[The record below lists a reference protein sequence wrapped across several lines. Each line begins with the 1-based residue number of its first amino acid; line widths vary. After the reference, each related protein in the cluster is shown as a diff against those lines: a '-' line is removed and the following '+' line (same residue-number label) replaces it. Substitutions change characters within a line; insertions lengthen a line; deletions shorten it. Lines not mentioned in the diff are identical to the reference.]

1 MKKAFSL
8 SILIIIAFLFGCQSQ
23 KKQALHQI
31 KILSVQLDSVNTV
44 YTGIDWEYWSQ
55 LNDKISSNTAVLAEQ
70 SNRAL
75 KLDPSFVNYFG
86 SYSTAGKILSRTF
99 RKSKTKIEEEL
110 QLSQK
115 QLSNLSKDIKAEL
128 ITNVD
133 SVTIYIEQEQ
143 KAMAK
148 LVFMVSTLEIS
159 LSKQQQAYDSTYKQ
173 VDALVSKLMATKPIT
188 IEKYEEIHYTENQ
201 EQE

>member
-1 MKKAFSL
+1 MKKTFSL

-44 YTGIDWEYWSQ
+44 YSGIDWEYWSQ

-70 SNRAL
+70 SDRAI
-75 KLDPSFVNYFG
+75 KLDSSFVNYFG
-86 SYSTAGKILSRTF
+86 AYSTAGKILSRTF
-99 RKSKTKIEEEL
+99 RKSKTKIEEE
-110 QLSQK
+110 
-115 QLSNLSKDIKAEL
+115 
-128 ITNVD
+128 
-133 SVTIYIEQEQ
+133 Q
-143 KAMAK
+143 KAMEK
-148 LVFMVSTLEIS
+148 LIFMVSTLEIS

-173 VDALVSKLMATKPIT
+173 VEALVSKLMETKPNPV
-188 IEKYEEIHYTENQ
+188 KNNEEIHYTEDQ